1 MPSKTKKI
9 LIVDDDEVNNL
20 ICTHIIR
27 EFDQTIEVVSLTRG
41 SEAILFLQ
49 NSITENQATLPDV
62 ILLDINM
69 PIMSGWDFIEE
80 CRKLDI
86 NLQQKMQLFMLTSSQ
101 FYQDEEIA
109 TRYSEVTGL
118 FTKPLS
124 FNILDKIE
132 SSHF

>member
-1 MPSKTKKI
+1 M
-9 LIVDDDEVNNL
+9 IVDDDEVNNL

>member
-1 MPSKTKKI
+1 MI
-9 LIVDDDEVNNL
+9 IDDDEVNNL

-27 EFDQTIEVVSLTRG
+27 EFNQTIEVVSLTRG
-41 SEAILFLQ
+41 AEAILFLQ
-49 NSITENQATLPDV
+49 NSITENNTTLPDV

-69 PIMSGWDFIEE
+69 PVMSGWDFIEE

-86 NLQQKMQLFMLTSSQ
+86 NLQKKMQLFMLTSSQ
-101 FYQDEEIA
+101 FYQDQEIA

-124 FNILDKIE
+124 LNILDKIE